1 MGTLERITI
10 NNILAFMIIGVY
22 IGIWAFAIFSGITA
36 DVNPSEGETQV
47 TQLLN
52 ILESMQGVIGTM
64 TIIVVLVVQF
74 YFRTSPSPTP
84 APTPVVN

>member
-1 MGTLERITI
+1 
-10 NNILAFMIIGVY
+10 MIIGVY
-22 IGIWAFAIFSGITA
+22 VGIWAFAIFSGITA
-36 DVNPSEGETQV
+36 DVNLADGETQV

-52 ILESMQGVIGTM
+52 TLESMQGVIGTM

-74 YFRTSPSPTP
+74 YFRT

>member
-22 IGIWAFAIFSGITA
+22 VGIWAFAILSGLTA
-36 DVNPSEGETQV
+36 DIELAEGETQV

-52 ILESMQGVIGTM
+52 TLEAMQGVIGTM

-74 YFRTSPSPTP
+74 YFRTAPTP
-84 APTPVVN
+84 PTPVVN